1 MRKLLAARELSNIL
15 IVDDTPQNLHLL
27 VDILTKYDYK
37 VRPVPNGELALS
49 AAEINPPDLILLD
62 IMMPGMNGYEVCK
75 KLKSNPKTKDIP
87 VIFISAINESVDKVK
102 AFAIG
107 GADYISKPFQMH
119 EVLMRVKNQLAVK
132 SLQQQLSSKN
142 KQLKRTIVQ
151 LRQSQKKVIESQKH
165 LALNKITTGISQQ
178 VNSPLVEINNIL
190 QEINQFGKASL
201 ENIPAFLANIPP
213 EQQKYFVSLLKHAQ
227 ENEIN
232 PLLSPTEKEELKTK
246 LITKLAKFQ
255 PDDVEQIAEILIE
268 LGFGEEIDE
277 FVPLLTCENY
287 WEILDNAHLIVN
299 LHQSVTSISNSTD
312 RVSKII
318 AAFEDY
324 ADSHDGEA
332 LKRQANVENT
342 IEQALSS
349 LEEQIPPGVQII
361 KHYGNV
367 STLTCYPEALQKAWF
382 HLIQN
387 GVDAIGTHGLLTINL
402 YQQQDYVMVDIIDTG
417 ESISED
423 ILNQL
428 CDPFFTTKSAE
439 GKVGLG
445 LAIAK
450 QIIEQHDGSIA
461 VNLLAGKMT
470 LPGNTKFTVSLPIKE
485 EALGLLKSA

>member
-15 IVDDTPQNLHLL
+15 VVDDTPQNLHLL

-37 VRPVPNGELALS
+37 VRPVPNGKLALS

-62 IMMPGMNGYEVCK
+62 IMMPGMNGYEVCRE
-75 KLKSNPKTKDIP
+75 LKSNPKTKDIP
-87 VIFISAINESVDKVK
+87 VIFISAVNESVDKVR

-119 EVLMRVKNQLAVK
+119 EVLMRVKHQLALK
-132 SLQQQLSSKN
+132 SLQQQLHGKN
-142 KQLKRTIVQ
+142 EQLKQTIVQ
-151 LRQSQKKVIESQKH
+151 LRQNQKKVVESQKQ
-165 LALNKITTGISQQ
+165 LTLTKITTGISQQ
-178 VNSPLVEINNIL
+178 VNSSLVEINHVL

-201 ENIPAFLANIPP
+201 ENIPAFLANMPP
-213 EQQKYFVSLLKHAQ
+213 EQQKYFISLLKHAR
-227 ENEIN
+227 ENDIN
-232 PLLSPTEKEELKTK
+232 PLLSPAEIKKLKTK
-246 LITKLAKFQ
+246 IIAKLAKFQ
-255 PDDVEQIAEILIE
+255 PENVEQIADILIE

-277 FVPLLTCENY
+277 FAPLLTCENY
-287 WEILDNAHLIVN
+287 WEILDNAYLIVN
-299 LHQSVTSISNSTD
+299 LHQSVANISNSTD
-312 RVSKII
+312 QVSKII

-324 ADSHDGEA
+324 AELHQDEV

-361 KHYGNV
+361 KHFSKV
-367 STLTCYPEALQKAWF
+367 STINCFPEALQKAWF

-387 GVDAIGTHGLLTINL
+387 GVDAIGSHGILTINL
-402 YQQQDYVMVDIIDTG
+402 YQQQDYLMVDIIDTG
-417 ESISED
+417 ESINEE

-428 CDPFFTTKSAE
+428 CDPFFTTKSTE

-461 VNLLAGKMT
+461 VNLLSGKMT
-470 LPGNTKFTVSLPIKE
+470 LPGNTKFTVSLPIEDTSK
-485 EALGLLKSA
+485 L